1 MDCGKIKLNSFSE
14 AFGKLWEPD
23 PLIVVVGA
31 TRSLPFAKNLAVC
44 IPFLCVCFVLLC
56 IYLLYIILFIFTC
69 ILSKKNCSAFNL
81 NMATVIILTKDVLC
95 LFCFLLFCFVF
106 ALKQYNK
113 MKMHEMKHKTAW

>member
-44 IPFLCVCFVLLC
+44 IPFFV
-56 IYLLYIILFIFTC
+56 
-69 ILSKKNCSAFNL
+69 
-81 NMATVIILTKDVLC
+81 C
-95 LFCFLLFCFVF
+95 LFCFTMYIFIIHNIIYIYLYTF
-106 ALKQYNK
+106 K
-113 MKMHEMKHKTAW
+113 EKTVLRLI